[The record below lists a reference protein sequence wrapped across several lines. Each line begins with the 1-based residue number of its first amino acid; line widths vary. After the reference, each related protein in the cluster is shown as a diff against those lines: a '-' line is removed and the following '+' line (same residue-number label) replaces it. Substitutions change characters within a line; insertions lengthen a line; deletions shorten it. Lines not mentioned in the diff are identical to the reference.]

1 MRWFDVNNFNVCLSR
16 YFCVKNQLVDMER
29 NFNALISI
37 ILNGVILAAFG
48 VQFIWHEQ
56 PCPLCL
62 LQRIGM
68 IAVSIGA
75 LLNVRF
81 GIKTS
86 HYGLML
92 MASLLGGFIA
102 LRQIALHVCP
112 GFPKFGDPVLGLS
125 LYTWSFIVFSCCIL
139 AVSLLLFLY
148 NPFRASEANKPRLS
162 GYHYFALGFAFLIAM
177 ANFAATLM
185 QCGYGPC
192 EE

>member
-1 MRWFDVNNFNVCLSR
+1 
-16 YFCVKNQLVDMER
+16 MER
-29 NFNALISI
+29 NLNASISI

-62 LQRIGM
+62 LQRLGM
-68 IAVSIGA
+68 IAVSTAA

-92 MASLLGGFIA
+92 IASLMGGFIA

-112 GFPKFGDPVLGLS
+112 EFPKFGDPVLGLS
-125 LYTWSFIVFSCCIL
+125 LYTWSFIVFCCCIL
-139 AVSLLLFLY
+139 AVSLLLFIY
-148 NPFRASEANKPRLS
+148 NPFRAEETNKPRLNA
-162 GYHYFALGFAFLIAM
+162 YHSFAFGFAFLIAM
-177 ANFAATLM
+177 SNFAATLM
-185 QCGYGPC
+185 QCGIGPC